1 MSVVPTGGTL
11 GILGGGQLGR
21 MLAMAAARLGID
33 VHIYAPE
40 ENSPAARV
48 SAAFTCAAYDDRTAL
63 RAFAQSVDAVTT
75 EFENVPSETC
85 DILAEHIPVRPHARA
100 LEIAQD
106 RVAEK
111 SFLNEQGIGT
121 APWRAVT
128 TPPDLA
134 NAISAIGLPAILK
147 TRRLGYD
154 GKGQARIMAEGDA
167 DAALAD
173 MNAAPAILEGFVAFE
188 REISVIVARGVD
200 GAIVCYDPGENVHE
214 EGILRRTTIPA
225 SITEDTREKAFGI
238 ARKIVR
244 SLDYVGVMGVEMF
257 VQPNG
262 EILVNEVAPRVHNT
276 GHWTLEGCAISQFEQ
291 HVRAVCGWPLGST
304 ERHSDAVMTNLL
316 GDEADDWSSLAAAT
330 QAVHLYGK
338 GASRPG
344 RKMGH
349 VTTLSPKTEVR
360 GP

>member
-1 MSVVPTGGTL
+1 
-11 GILGGGQLGR
+11 

-40 ENSPAARV
+40 KISPAARV
-48 SAAFTCAAYDDRTAL
+48 SSAFTCAAYDDKTAL
-63 RAFAQSVDAVTT
+63 RAFAEAVDVVTT
-75 EFENVPSETC
+75 EFENVPAATC
-85 DILAEHIPVRPHARA
+85 EILADHIPVRPHARA

-128 TPPDLA
+128 TTPDLD
-134 NAISAIGLPAILK
+134 NALAALGTPSILK

-154 GKGQARIMAEGDA
+154 GKGQARIMAADDA
-167 DAALAD
+167 PAALAE
-173 MNAAPAILEGFVAFE
+173 MSAQPAILEGFIAFE

-200 GAIVCYDPGENVHE
+200 GAIACYDPGENEHE
-214 EGILRRTTIPA
+214 DGILRRTTIPA
-225 SITEDTREKAFGI
+225 AISEVTREAAFKI

-244 SLDYVGVMGVEMF
+244 SLDYIGVMGVEMF
-257 VQPNG
+257 VTPEG

-276 GHWTLEGCAISQFEQ
+276 GHWTIEGCAISQFEQ

-316 GDEADDWSSLAAAT
+316 GAEADDWHALAS
-330 QAVHLYGK
+330 QPQGVHLYGK

-349 VTTLSPKTEVR
+349 VTTLSPKT
-360 GP
+360 

>member
-21 MLAMAAARLGID
+21 MLAMSAARLGID
-33 VHIYAPE
+33 AHIYAPE

-48 SAAFTCAAYDDRTAL
+48 SAAFTCAAYDDAAAL
-63 RAFAQSVDAVTT
+63 KAFAQSVDAITT
-75 EFENVPSETC
+75 EFENVPARTC
-85 DILAEHIPVRPHARA
+85 EILAAFTPVRPHARA

-111 SFLNEQGIGT
+111 TFLNEQGIGT

-128 TPPDLA
+128 TAPEMTDA
-134 NAISAIGLPAILK
+134 TAAIGLPAILK

-154 GKGQARIMAEGDA
+154 GKGQARIMAAAESDQ
-167 DAALAD
+167 ALAD
-173 MNAAPAILEGFVAFE
+173 MKAAPSILEGFVAFD
-188 REISVIVARGVD
+188 REISVIVARGID
-200 GAIVCYDPGENVHE
+200 GAIACYDPGENDHE
-214 EGILRRTTIPA
+214 DGILRRTTVPA
-225 SITEDTREKAFGI
+225 SIPAATRDAAYAI
-238 ARKIVR
+238 AEKIVR

-257 VQPNG
+257 VQSDG
-262 EILVNEVAPRVHNT
+262 TILVNEIAPRVHNT

-304 ERHSDAVMTNLL
+304 ERHSNAVMTNLL
-316 GDEADDWSSLAAAT
+316 GAEADDWLALGNAA

-349 VTTLSPKTEVR
+349 VTTLSPKT
-360 GP
+360 

>member
-1 MSVVPTGGTL
+1 MSAVPTGGTL

-48 SAAFTCAAYDDRTAL
+48 SAAFTCAPYDDKAAL
-63 RAFAQSVDAVTT
+63 LAFAQSVDAVTT
-75 EFENVPSETC
+75 EFENVPAETC
-85 DILAEHIPVRPHARA
+85 DQLAEHVPVRPHARA

-111 SFLNEQGIGT
+111 SFLNDRGIGT
-121 APWRAVT
+121 APWQAVDSAD
-128 TPPDLA
+128 DLKDA
-134 NAISAIGLPAILK
+134 LAKLGMPSILK

-154 GKGQARIMAEGDA
+154 GKGQVRITTPDDA
-167 DAALAD
+167 VGALDD
-173 MNAAPAILEGFVAFE
+173 MKNASAILEGFVAFE
-188 REISVIVARGVD
+188 REISVIVARGLD
-200 GAIVCYDPGENVHE
+200 GSIACYDPGENDHE
-214 EGILRRTTIPA
+214 DGILRRTTLPA
-225 SITEDTREKAFGI
+225 NISDQVHQEALGI
-238 ARKIVR
+238 AQKIVEE
-244 SLDYVGVMGVEMF
+244 LDYIGVMGVEMF
-257 VQPNG
+257 VEPDG
-262 EILVNEVAPRVHNT
+262 AILVNEIAPRVHNT

-304 ERHSDAVMTNLL
+304 DRHSNAMMSNLL
-316 GDEADDWSSLAAAT
+316 GDEADDWQSLASEA

-349 VTTLSPKTEVR
+349 VTMLSRKP
-360 GP
+360 